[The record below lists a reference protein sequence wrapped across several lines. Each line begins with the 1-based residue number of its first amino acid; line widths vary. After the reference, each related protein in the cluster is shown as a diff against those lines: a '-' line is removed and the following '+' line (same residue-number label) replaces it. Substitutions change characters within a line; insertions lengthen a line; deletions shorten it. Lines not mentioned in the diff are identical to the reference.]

1 MARSTSRC
9 CGGGRPEVGL
19 LDGLRVVEVALLAPN
34 ALGMHL
40 ADLGAEVIKVEEPGR
55 GDYTRSIGASRLDG
69 VSFLHLRWNR
79 GKQSVAVDL
88 RSADGA
94 AVFRD
99 LVAKSE
105 VVIEGLRAGALARRG
120 LGYDD
125 LRAVNPAL
133 VFCSLSGFG
142 QTGPYRDLATHGVAY
157 DAYSGHAA
165 PETTDEG
172 FPSIPDRYVE
182 VGTLAGALY
191 AATGVLAAVLR
202 A

>member
-1 MARSTSRC
+1 MSLFDGVRVLDLSRMLA
-9 CGGGRPEVGL
+9 GPYGSM
-19 LDGLRVVEVALLAPN
+19 LLAD
-34 ALGMHL
+34 M
-40 ADLGAEVIKVEEPGR
+40 GAEVIKVEEPGR

-142 QTGPYRDLATHGVAY
+142 RTGPYATAKGYEALVMARIGALSASGNMVTRSGPAHVSVKAKTNEGMGWIGRGEGVAVF
-157 DAYSGHAA
+157 AVA
-165 PETTDEG
+165 
-172 FPSIPDRYVE
+172 
-182 VGTLAGALY
+182 TLRGER
-191 AATGVLAAVLR
+191 VS
-202 A
+202 